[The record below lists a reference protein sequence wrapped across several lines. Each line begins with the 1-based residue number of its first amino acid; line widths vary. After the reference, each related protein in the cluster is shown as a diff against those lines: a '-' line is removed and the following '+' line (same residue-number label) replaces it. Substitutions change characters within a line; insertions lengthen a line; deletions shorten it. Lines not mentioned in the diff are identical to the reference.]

1 MRAQFVLSEIWI
13 GLRRNLL
20 MTVAVIVTTAISL
33 TMFGVALMTRNQINV
48 MKGYWY
54 GKVEVSIFLKDD
66 VTQQQRDQ
74 LRSEL
79 EGMPDVERV
88 YFESKEDAFKRF
100 KEQFKDTPDIVANTT
115 PDVLPESFRVKLK
128 DPEKFEVVSSAFAE
142 RPGVVNVFNQKELL
156 KNFFSVLN
164 AFRFVMTCFGAISL
178 LSAVVLI
185 GITVRV
191 AAFSR
196 RRETGIM
203 RLVGASNLYIQ
214 LPFLL
219 EGVLA
224 GVVGA
229 FVASLLLAGL
239 QASVINGVLRP
250 NIRFTPFVGW
260 HDFFLTVPILVLT
273 GVVLAGAASFVML
286 RKYLRV

>member
-1 MRAQFVLSEIWI
+1 MRAQFVASEIWI
-13 GLRRNLL
+13 GLRRNMT
-20 MTVAVIVTTAISL
+20 MTVAVVVTVAVSL
-33 TMFGVALMTRNQINV
+33 SIFGLGFMVRNQVNV

-54 GKVEVSIFLKDD
+54 GKVEVSIFLAQD
-66 VTQQQRDQ
+66 VTQAQRDQ

-79 EGMPDVERV
+79 EAMPDVEEV
-88 YFESKEDAFKRF
+88 FYESKPEAYERF

-115 PDVLPESFRVKLK
+115 PDVLPESFRVKLS
-128 DPEKFEVVSSAFAE
+128 DPKKFEVVASAFE
-142 RPGVVNVFNQKELL
+142 NRPGVDNVHNQRELL
-156 KNFFSVLN
+156 ANFFTVLN
-164 AFRFVMTCFGAISL
+164 TFRFVMIVFSL
-178 LSAVVLI
+178 IALAAAAVLI
-185 GITVRV
+185 GNTVRV

-224 GVVGA
+224 GMVGA
-229 FVASLLLAGL
+229 LAASGFLAAV
-239 QASVINGVLRP
+239 QSFVINSRLRP
-250 NIRFTPFVGW
+250 AIKFTPFVGW
-260 HDFFLTVPILVLT
+260 GQFKVLVPALVFT
-273 GVVLAGAASFVML
+273 GVLLAGIASFATL

>member
-1 MRAQFVLSEIWI
+1 VRSQFVASEIWI
-13 GLRRNLL
+13 GLRRNLT
-20 MTVAVIVTTAISL
+20 MTLAVIVTAAISL
-33 TMFGVALMTRNQINV
+33 TMFGLALMVRNQVNV
-48 MKGYWY
+48 MKGFWY

-66 VTQQQRDQ
+66 VTQDQRDQ
-74 LRSEL
+74 LL
-79 EGMPDVERV
+79 ADLNAMPEVQRV
-88 YFESKEDAFKRF
+88 YFESKQDAYKRF

-128 DPEKFEVVSSAFAE
+128 DPRKFDVVSSAFAD
-142 RPGVVNVFNQKELL
+142 RPGVVNVFNQRDLL
-156 KNFFSVLN
+156 RNFFTVLN
-164 AFRFVMTCFGAISL
+164 TFGFVMILFAGISL
-178 LSAVVLI
+178 AAAVVLI

-224 GVVGA
+224 GALGGII
-229 FVASLLLAGL
+229 ASLYCAAV
-239 QASVINGVLRP
+239 QRFVVNGQLRP
-250 NIRFTPFVGW
+250 NIQFTPFVGW
-260 HDFFLTVPILVLT
+260 GQFEVLVPVLVLT
-273 GVVLAGAASFVML
+273 GVALAGIASFVTL

>member
-1 MRAQFVLSEIWI
+1 MRTQFVASEIWI
-13 GLRRNLL
+13 GLRRNLT
-20 MTVAVIVTTAISL
+20 MTIAVIITAAISL
-33 TMFGVALMTRNQINV
+33 TMFGLGLMVRNQVNV
-48 MKGYWY
+48 MKGFWY

-66 VTQQQRDQ
+66 VTQAQRDS
-74 LRSEL
+74 LRAEL
-79 EGMPDVERV
+79 EAMPDVERV
-88 YFESKEDAFKRF
+88 YFESKAEAYQRF

-128 DPEKFEVVSSAFAE
+128 DPKKFDVVASAFAD
-142 RPGVVNVFNQKELL
+142 RPGVVNVFNQRDLL
-156 KNFFSVLN
+156 ANFFTVLN
-164 AFRFVMTCFGAISL
+164 TFRMVMIVFAVISL
-178 LSAVVLI
+178 FSAAVLI
-185 GITVRV
+185 GNTVRV

-224 GVVGA
+224 GAIGA
-229 FVASLLLAGL
+229 LAASGFLMAVQGF
-239 QASVINGVLRP
+239 VINGRLRES
-250 NIRFTPFVGW
+250 IKFTPFVGW
-260 HDFFLTVPILVLT
+260 GQFRVLVPVLVLT
-273 GVVLAGAASFVML
+273 GVALSGIASFATL

>member
-1 MRAQFVLSEIWI
+1 LRAQFVASEIWI
-13 GLRRNLL
+13 GLRRNLT
-20 MTVAVIVTTAISL
+20 MSVAVIVTAAVSL
-33 TMFGVALMTRNQINV
+33 TLIGVALMVRNQVGI
-48 MKGYWY
+48 MKGFWY

-66 VTQQQRDQ
+66 VTQAQRDG
-74 LRSEL
+74 LRTEL
-79 EGMPDVERV
+79 EAMPDVQRV
-88 YFESKEDAFKRF
+88 YFESKEDAYKRF

-128 DPEKFEVVSSAFAE
+128 DPKKFDVVSSAFAD
-142 RPGVVNVFNQKELL
+142 RPGVVNVFNQRDLL
-156 KNFFSVLN
+156 RNFFTVLN
-164 AFRFVMTCFGAISL
+164 TFGFVMLVFAFLSLAAAI
-178 LSAVVLI
+178 VLI

-219 EGVLA
+219 EGVLT
-224 GVVGA
+224 GA
-229 FVASLLLAGL
+229 LGGLVAGL
-239 QASVINGVLRP
+239 NCAMIQSYVVNGRLRP
-250 NIRFTPFVGW
+250 AIKFTPFVGW
-260 HDFFLTVPILVLT
+260 GQFQAIVPVLVLT
-273 GVVLAGAASFVML
+273 GIALSGLASFFTL

>member
-1 MRAQFVLSEIWI
+1 
-13 GLRRNLL
+13 
-20 MTVAVIVTTAISL
+20 
-33 TMFGVALMTRNQINV
+33 

-66 VTQQQRDQ
+66 VTQAQRDQ

-79 EGMPDVERV
+79 DAMPDVERV
-88 YFESKEDAFKRF
+88 YFESKEDAYKRF

-128 DPEKFEVVSSAFAE
+128 DPRKFDVVSSAFAE
-142 RPGVVNVFNQKELL
+142 RPGVVNVFNQRELL
-156 KNFFSVLN
+156 KNFFTVLN
-164 AFRFVMTCFGAISL
+164 SVRTAMLGIAFLSLVAAAI
-178 LSAVVLI
+178 LI
-185 GITVRV
+185 GNTVRV
-191 AAFSR
+191 AAFGR
-196 RRETGIM
+196 RRETSIM

-224 GVVGA
+224 GVIGA
-229 FVASLLLAGL
+229 LVASALLSGL
-239 QASVINGVLRP
+239 QLVLINGTLRP
-250 NIRFTPFVGW
+250 NIKFTPFVGW
-260 HDFFLTVPILVLT
+260 HQFVAIVPVLILTA
-273 GVVLAGAASFVML
+273 VVLSSLASFVTL

>member
-1 MRAQFVLSEIWI
+1 MWI
-13 GLRRNLL
+13 GLRRNLT
-20 MTVAVIVTTAISL
+20 MTVSVIVVAAISL
-33 TMFGVALMTRNQINV
+33 GIFGMSLMVRNQVNV

-66 VTQQQRDQ
+66 VTQAQRDQ
-74 LRSEL
+74 LRTEL
-79 EGMPDVERV
+79 AAMPDVERV
-88 YFESKEDAFKRF
+88 YFESKDEAYQRF
-100 KEQFKDTPDIVANTT
+100 KEQFKDTPDIVTNTS
-115 PDVLPESFRVKLK
+115 PEVLPESFRVKLK
-128 DPEKFEVVSSAFAE
+128 DPKKFSVVSSAFAD
-142 RPGVVNVFNQKELL
+142 RPGVDNVMDQKALL
-156 KNFFSVLN
+156 KDFFKVLN
-164 AFRFVMTCFGAISL
+164 GFRVVMVGFAVLSL
-178 LSAVVLI
+178 AAAVALI

-224 GVVGA
+224 GTVGA
-229 FVASLLLAGL
+229 LLASGL
-239 QASVINGVLRP
+239 LMIGQFWLIDGILRP
-250 NIRFTPFVGW
+250 SIRAMPFVGW
-260 HDFFLTVPILVLT
+260 EQFFVIVPVLVVT
-273 GVVLAGAASFVML
+273 GVFLAGVASFATL

>member
-1 MRAQFVLSEIWI
+1 VRAQFVASEIWI
-13 GLRRNLL
+13 GLRRNLT
-20 MTVAVIVTTAISL
+20 MTVAVIITAAISL
-33 TMFGVALMTRNQINV
+33 TLFGAALMLRNQVNV
-48 MKGYWY
+48 MKGFWY

-66 VTQQQRDQ
+66 VTEQQRDQ
-74 LRSEL
+74 LGADL
-79 EGMPDVERV
+79 NAMPEVQHV
-88 YFESKEDAFKRF
+88 YFESKQDAYKRF

-128 DPEKFEVVSSAFAE
+128 DPKKFEVVSSAFAD
-142 RPGVVNVFNQKELL
+142 RPGVVNVFNQRDLL
-156 KNFFSVLN
+156 RNFFTVLN
-164 AFRFVMTCFGAISL
+164 TFSFIMVVVAFVSL
-178 LSAVVLI
+178 ASAVVLI

-224 GVVGA
+224 GALGGLA
-229 FVASLLLAGL
+229 ASGL
-239 QASVINGVLRP
+239 CALGQSFVINSRLRHS
-250 NIRFTPFVGW
+250 IRFTPFVGW
-260 HDFFLTVPILVLT
+260 GQFRVLVPVLIVT
-273 GVVLAGAASFVML
+273 GVALSGIASFVTL

>member
-1 MRAQFVLSEIWI
+1 VRAQFVLSEIWI

-79 EGMPDVERV
+79 EAMPDVERV

-219 EGVLA
+219 EGVFA
-224 GVVGA
+224 GVAGA
-229 FVASLLLAGL
+229 LVASLLLAGL
-239 QASVINGVLRP
+239 QATVINGVLRP

-260 HDFFLTVPILVLT
+260 HDFFLTVPLLVLT

>member
-13 GLRRNLL
+13 GLRRNLT
-20 MTVAVIVTTAISL
+20 MTIAVVITAAISL
-33 TMFGVALMTRNQINV
+33 TMFGLALMTRNQVNV
-48 MKGYWY
+48 MKGFWY
-54 GKVEVSIFLKDD
+54 GKVEVSIFLRDD
-66 VTQQQRDQ
+66 VTQAQRDQ
-74 LRSEL
+74 LREEL
-79 EGMPDVERV
+79 EAMPDVQRV
-88 YFESKEDAFKRF
+88 YFERKDEAYARF
-100 KEQFKDTPDIVANTT
+100 KEQFKDSPDIVANTT

-128 DPEKFEVVSSAFAE
+128 DPKKFAVVSSAFAD
-142 RPGVVNVFNQKELL
+142 RPGVVNVLNQKALL
-156 KNFFSVLN
+156 ANFFKVLN
-164 AFRFVMTCFGAISL
+164 GIRAAMIVFAIVSI
-178 LSAVVLI
+178 AAAAILI
-185 GITVRV
+185 GNTVRV

-229 FVASLLLAGL
+229 AVASGFCAVF
-239 QASVINGVLRP
+239 QATLIDGILRP
-250 NIRFTPFVGW
+250 NIKFTPFVGW
-260 HDFFLTVPILVLT
+260 GDFAGIVPILVLT
-273 GVVLAGAASFVML
+273 GVVLAGISSFVTL

>member
-1 MRAQFVLSEIWI
+1 MRAQFVASEIWI
-13 GLRRNLL
+13 GLRRNFT
-20 MTVAVIVTTAISL
+20 MTIAVIITAAVSL
-33 TMFGVALMTRNQINV
+33 TMFGLGFMVRNQVNV

-54 GKVEVSIFLKDD
+54 GKVEVSIFLTDD
-66 VTQQQRDQ
+66 VTQAQRDQ

-79 EGMPDVERV
+79 EAMPDVKEV
-88 YFESKEDAFKRF
+88 FYESKAEAYERF

-115 PDVLPESFRVKLK
+115 PDVLPESFRVKLN
-128 DPEKFEVVSSAFAE
+128 DPKKFDVVASAFE
-142 RPGVVNVFNQKELL
+142 NRPGVVNVFNQRDLL
-156 KNFFSVLN
+156 ANFFTVLN
-164 AFRFVMTCFGAISL
+164 TFQFVMIVFSLISL
-178 LSAVVLI
+178 LAAAILI
-185 GITVRV
+185 GNTVRV

-224 GVVGA
+224 GMVGA
-229 FVASLLLAGL
+229 LAASGFLAAVQGF
-239 QASVINGVLRP
+239 VINNRLRP
-250 NIRFTPFVGW
+250 AIKFTPFVGW
-260 HDFFLTVPILVLT
+260 GQFKVLVPALVLT
-273 GVVLAGAASFVML
+273 GVLLAGIASFATL

>member
-1 MRAQFVLSEIWI
+1 VRAQFVASEIWI
-13 GLRRNLL
+13 GLRRNLT
-20 MTVAVIVTTAISL
+20 MTIAVIITAAISL
-33 TMFGVALMTRNQINV
+33 TLFGAALMLRNQVDV
-48 MKGYWY
+48 MKGFWY

-66 VTQQQRDQ
+66 VTEQQRDQ
-74 LRSEL
+74 LSADL
-79 EGMPDVERV
+79 NAMPEVQHV
-88 YFESKEDAFKRF
+88 YFESKQDAYKRF

-128 DPEKFEVVSSAFAE
+128 DPRKFDVVSSAFAD
-142 RPGVVNVFNQKELL
+142 RPGVVNVFNQRDLL
-156 KNFFSVLN
+156 RNFFTVLN
-164 AFRFVMTCFGAISL
+164 TFSFIMAFVAFVSL
-178 LSAVVLI
+178 ASAVVLI

-224 GVVGA
+224 GALGGL
-229 FVASLLLAGL
+229 VASALCALG
-239 QASVINGVLRP
+239 QSFVINSRLRES
-250 NIRFTPFVGW
+250 IKFTPFVGW
-260 HDFFLTVPILVLT
+260 GQFQVLVPVLIVT
-273 GVVLAGAASFVML
+273 GVALSGIASFVTL

>member
-1 MRAQFVLSEIWI
+1 MRAQFVMDEIWI
-13 GLRRNLL
+13 GLRRNLT
-20 MTVAVIVTTAISL
+20 MTLAVIVTAAISL
-33 TMFGVALMTRNQINV
+33 AIFGMGLMVTKQVEV
-48 MKGYWY
+48 MKGFWY
-54 GKVEVSIFLKDD
+54 GKVEVSIFLKGD
-66 VTQQQRDQ
+66 VTQAQRDQ

-79 EGMPDVERV
+79 EAMPDVEQV
-88 YFESKEDAFKRF
+88 YFESKAQAYERF

-128 DPEKFEVVSSAFAE
+128 DPEKFEVVASAFAD
-142 RPGVVNVFNQKELL
+142 RPGVENVFNQRDLL
-156 KNFFSVLN
+156 KNFFTVLN
-164 AFRFVMTCFGAISL
+164 TFRTAMLVCAFISL
-178 LSAVVLI
+178 IAAAVLI
-185 GITVRV
+185 GNTVRV

-224 GVVGA
+224 GLIGA
-229 FVASLLLAGL
+229 LAATGFL
-239 QASVINGVLRP
+239 AAIQAFMINGTLRQS
-250 NIRFTPFVGW
+250 IKFTPFVGW
-260 HDFFLTVPILVLT
+260 GQFKLLVPVLLLT
-273 GVVLAGAASFVML
+273 GMLLSGLASFVTL

>member
-1 MRAQFVLSEIWI
+1 VRAQFVLSEIWI
-13 GLRRNLL
+13 GLRRNLT
-20 MTVAVIVTTAISL
+20 MTIAVVITAAISL
-33 TMFGVALMTRNQINV
+33 AIFGSALMIRNQVNV

-66 VTQQQRDQ
+66 VTQAQRDQ

-79 EGMPDVERV
+79 DAMPDVEKV
-88 YFESKEDAFKRF
+88 YFESKDDAYKRF

-128 DPEKFEVVSSAFAE
+128 DPEKFDVVSSAFAE
-142 RPGVVNVFNQKELL
+142 RPGVVNVFNQRELL
-156 KNFFSVLN
+156 KNFFTVLN
-164 AFRFVMTCFGAISL
+164 SVRSAMVAMSLVALIAAAI
-178 LSAVVLI
+178 LI
-185 GITVRV
+185 GNTVRV
-191 AAFSR
+191 AAFGR
-196 RRETGIM
+196 RRETSIM

-224 GVVGA
+224 GIIGA
-229 FVASLLLAGL
+229 FMASGFLALNQWLL
-239 QASVINGVLRP
+239 INATLRP
-250 NIRFTPFVGW
+250 NIKFTPFVGW
-260 HDFFLTVPILVLT
+260 HQFALIVPVLVFT
-273 GVVLAGAASFVML
+273 AVVLSSVASFVTL